1 MTLTLYVAAG
11 RGADT
16 GKHGERY
23 YVEPYGGGASVLLR
37 KRRATQEVYNDL
49 DEEIVN
55 VFRVLREPGSAARLK
70 SLLELTPFARA
81 EYDLSYVASDDPVER
96 ARRTLV
102 RAFMGFGSEAVTS
115 PYKAGFRSKRAQS
128 TLPSSEWSRY
138 PDSIAAFVRR
148 LRSVTVECKPAL
160 DILRRYD
167 NTGTLFYLDPPYS
180 RGSRTTHGDCYRHE
194 MTDADH
200 EELAEA
206 LRGLS
211 GMIVLSGYATP
222 LYDRLYADWT
232 MKVRET
238 KTAANSTRQECL
250 WLSPSVEKS
259 LNRLPLTLL
268 LGIGVNTQIC
278 KQIRPA
284 RKTE

>member
-1 MTLTLYVAAG
+1 MSRQRPILRYHG
-11 RGADT
+11 
-16 GKHGERY
+16 GKWKLAPWIITHFPPHHA
-23 YVEPYGGGASVLLR
+23 YVEPYGGSASVLLR
-37 KRRATQEVYNDL
+37 KRRSTQEVYNDL

-55 VFRVLREPGSAARLK
+55 VFRVLREPGSAARLQ

-81 EYDLSYVASDDPVER
+81 EYDLSYAASDDPVER

-148 LRSVTVECKPAL
+148 LRGVTVECKPAL
-160 DILRRYD
+160 DILQRYD
-167 NTGTLFYLDPPYS
+167 NTGTLFYVDPPYS

-206 LRGLS
+206 LQNLS
-211 GMIVLSGYATP
+211 GMVALSGYDTP
-222 LYDRLYADWT
+222 LYERLYKSWT
-232 MKVRET
+232 KRTCVT
-238 KTAANSTRQECL
+238 KSAANSDRQECL
-250 WLSPSVEKS
+250 WLSPNVRKS
-259 LNRLPLTLL
+259 MNLLPLRM
-268 LGIGVNTQIC
+268 C
-278 KQIRPA
+278 
-284 RKTE
+284 